1 MSSHLVRVI
10 IIAVLAL
17 AALVGVI
24 VLVAL
29 GQDEGTGFGFVSGA
43 LTALVPALVDS
54 LAVER
59 RRRTPGQK
67 AVEDDHS

>member
-1 MSSHLVRVI
+1 MPSHLLRVVL
-10 IIAVLAL
+10 IAVLAL

-29 GQDEGTGFGFVSGA
+29 GEDDGTGFGFVSGV
-43 LTALVPALVDS
+43 LTTLVPALVDS

-59 RRRTPGQK
+59 RRRTPGQR
-67 AVEDDHS
+67 AIDGDRE

>member
-1 MSSHLVRVI
+1 MPSHQLRVI

-17 AALVGVI
+17 AALVGAI

-29 GQDEGTGFGFVSGA
+29 GQDAGVGFGFISGVF
-43 LTALVPALVDS
+43 TTLVPALVDS

-59 RRRTPGQK
+59 RRRTPGRK
-67 AVEDDHS
+67 AVDDDLT